1 MLIRGNRLKRL
12 LGALLFVIIATKLSK
27 DHAVAVALHI
37 EIDILLSG
45 PRVASP
51 KRPIIFCIQRI
62 IRNLIDMRD
71 KETYTRNAVA
81 NYRTATVQGCCCCWS
96 TKIKGPSSEDGR
108 NSNWRRR
115 RSRHG
120 QCRDAFHLLARR
132 DSRQLATTRLGLA
145 VPLSAHRVVIWCWA
159 RDTATATRANNDQV
173 SRGKVAQE
181 RNPFL
186 AGFGILAKRQPIR
199 PAITICLTTSAR
211 YLLLLLPLLRFIRG
225 PCQRLI
231 QERPLRLVSR
241 HFGPLIIIAVDCVI
255 DGVATACCCS
265 SPAMAVNLICD

>member
-1 MLIRGNRLKRL
+1 MG
-12 LGALLFVIIATKLSK
+12 
-27 DHAVAVALHI
+27 
-37 EIDILLSG
+37 
-45 PRVASP
+45 
-51 KRPIIFCIQRI
+51 
-62 IRNLIDMRD
+62 
-71 KETYTRNAVA
+71 
-81 NYRTATVQGCCCCWS
+81 WS
-96 TKIKGPSSEDGR
+96 NSSR
-108 NSNWRRR
+108 KRR

-120 QCRDAFHLLARR
+120 QCCDAFHLLARR

-159 RDTATATRANNDQV
+159 RDTATATRENNDQV
-173 SRGKVAQE
+173 NRGKVAQE

-186 AGFGILAKRQPIR
+186 AGFGISAKRQPIR

-211 YLLLLLPLLRFIRG
+211 YLLLLLPHLLRFIRG

-231 QERPLRLVSR
+231 QERPLHLVSR

-255 DGVATACCCS
+255 DGVATACSCS